1 MLAGVLSYGFIY
13 LKIFKKEVLIVKK
26 IDEIRKELEEYK
38 GDIER
43 SIDEYNAAL
52 DENNFVKMSQAEA
65 ALKAAEDNYAETKEE
80 EVFEA
85 LKAEENPVKAA
96 IIEHSYN
103 VVTHHA
109 NRKKGVIIGYE
120 LVTDRL
126 RQIDLLKFC
135 KYCDL
140 PTAWQYKVEKF
151 NQLLALRTANDLK
164 LPKSKV
170 KDICDS
176 FYMNKLARE
185 IDLGGTPD
193 SNTQICKQLQMVVD
207 AIIYEDNG
215 KGKNLYRALSRDVT
229 YLLLTYTKRN
239 NKKVCSVQVA
249 KNSYMHKLILD
260 VIHRI
265 LTGGVY
271 DLDYQI
277 VKNPV
282 KTESVKTTEEKPKT
296 EVKPEPEKVE
306 VEADNNAA

>member
-1 MLAGVLSYGFIY
+1 MT
-13 LKIFKKEVLIVKK
+13 KIE
-26 IDEIRKELEEYK
+26 EIRKELEEYK
-38 GDIER
+38 GDIEKN
-43 SIDEYNAAL
+43 IAEYNTAL
-52 DENNFVKMSQAEA
+52 SENDFAKMAKAETALKTAESSYAEA
-65 ALKAAEDNYAETKEE
+65 KEE
-80 EVFEA
+80 EVFET
-85 LKAEENPVKAA
+85 LKSEENPVKAA
-96 IIEHSYN
+96 IIRHSYN
-103 VVTHHA
+103 VVTHKV

-126 RQIDLLKFC
+126 RQIDLLRVC

-140 PTAWQYKVEKF
+140 PTSWQYKVEKF

-170 KDICDS
+170 KEICDS

-207 AIIYEDNG
+207 AILYVDNG
-215 KGKNLYRALSRDVT
+215 KGKNLYRVNNHDVA
-229 YLLLTYTKRN
+229 YLLMVYTQRN
-239 NKKVCSVQVA
+239 NKKICSVKVA
-249 KNSYMHKLILD
+249 KNSYVHKLILD
-260 VIHRI
+260 VMHRI

-271 DLDYQI
+271 DLNYQM

>member
-1 MLAGVLSYGFIY
+1 MS
-13 LKIFKKEVLIVKK
+13 KIE
-26 IDEIRKELEEYK
+26 EIRKELEEYK
-38 GDIER
+38 GDVEK
-43 SIDEYNAAL
+43 SIAEYNAAL
-52 DENNFVKMSQAEA
+52 DENNFVKMSQAET
-65 ALKAAEDNYAETKEE
+65 ALKAAETNYAKTKEE
-80 EVFEA
+80 EVFEV

-96 IIEHSYN
+96 IVEHSYN
-103 VVTHHA
+103 VVTHKV
-109 NRKKGVIIGYE
+109 NRENGEIVGFE

-164 LPKSKV
+164 LPKAKI

-176 FYMNKLARE
+176 FYMNKLSRE

-215 KGKNLYRALSRDVT
+215 KGKNLYRVNNHDVA
-229 YLLLTYTKRN
+229 YLLMVYTQRN
-239 NKKVCSVQVA
+239 NKKVCSVRVA
-249 KNSYMHKLILD
+249 KNSYMHKLVLD
-260 VIHRI
+260 VMHRI
-265 LTGGVY
+265 LTGKVY
-271 DLDYQI
+271 DLEYQMT
-277 VKNPV
+277 KNPV